1 MDYWGVEMDILQPPN
16 NDKIRMT
23 KQKSNFH
30 TSYMGGEIL
39 TKSIGKKNE

>member
-23 KQKSNFH
+23 KKQFNFH
-30 TSYMGGEIL
+30 FSYIGREI
-39 TKSIGKKNE
+39 